1 MELKILDKKQNDL
14 LNRIE
19 VDFELSH
26 PNEQTPKREVVRDMI
41 SKELKAPK
49 ETVIL
54 DSMRTEF
61 GKGTTKGYAKVYT
74 SKEKAVETER
84 GHILKR
90 NKLFEEKKKEEKK
103 DTEKKGKGE

>member
-14 LNRIE
+14 LSRIE

-49 ETVIL
+49 DTVIV
-54 DSMRTEF
+54 DVMRTEF
-61 GKGTTKGYAKVYT
+61 GLGITKGYAKVYA
-74 SKEKAVETER
+74 SKEKAIETER
-84 GHILKR
+84 DYMLKR

-103 DTEKKGKGE
+103 DKGE